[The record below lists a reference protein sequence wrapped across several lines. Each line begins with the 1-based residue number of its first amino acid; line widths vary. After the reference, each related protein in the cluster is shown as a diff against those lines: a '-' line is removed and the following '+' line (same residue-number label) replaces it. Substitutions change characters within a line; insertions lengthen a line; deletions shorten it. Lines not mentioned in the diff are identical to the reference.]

1 MRFLDIRNALVMSYI
16 EGAFGLPAAY
26 PNRKPSQALKEAQ
39 QNNQPWCKFAVVP
52 GQPDPVTCGDKGED
66 RHDGFFQVDINHPLD
81 TGDTAGLILA
91 DQIAHRYKAGKK
103 FDAPAL
109 SETLIADFE
118 AQEFLVW
125 EPLKVRIRSCGYTEP
140 RRVENWSRISM
151 TIYYSAWVSR
161 A

>member
-1 MRFLDIRNALVMSYI
+1 MRFLDIRNALVMSYM

-26 PNRKPSQALKEAQ
+26 PNRKPSQALKDAQ
-39 QNNQPWCKFAVVP
+39 QNNQPWSAFFVVP
-52 GQPDPVTCGDKGED
+52 SQPGVASLGDQGAD
-66 RHDGFFQVDINHPLD
+66 RHDGFFQIDLNHPLD
-81 TGDTAGLILA
+81 TGDTAGLLLA
-91 DQIAHRYKAGKK
+91 DQLAYRYKAGVR

-125 EPLKVRIRSCGYTEP
+125 EPLKVLIRSCGYEQP